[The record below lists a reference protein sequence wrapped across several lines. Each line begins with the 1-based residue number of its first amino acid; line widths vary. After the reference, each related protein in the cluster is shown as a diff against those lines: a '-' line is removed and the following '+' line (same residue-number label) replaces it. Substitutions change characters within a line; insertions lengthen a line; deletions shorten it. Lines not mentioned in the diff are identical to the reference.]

1 MRRFFAAAIL
11 AALSV
16 PCAAQELTPQA
27 IRAML
32 QENDASAVVRSLDEG
47 EQPDNAWAQLMT
59 RIEGGEAAWLDLVP
73 LLKPGTDAGT
83 AEEDLEIVLSRALR
97 ANPPGVLALIAGGHY
112 APAEICTSN
121 EIEVPA
127 LEAVAG
133 IDAAL
138 KAVAALLD
146 PALREGRNA
155 CLAELGKARIAVLVG
170 TAGSS
175 D

>member
-1 MRRFFAAAIL
+1 MRQYCAAAIL
-11 AALSV
+11 AASSF

-32 QENDASAVVRSLDEG
+32 NEADASAVVQNLDAG
-47 EQPDNAWAQLMT
+47 DSPGNAWTQLMG

-83 AEEDLEIVLSRALR
+83 AEDLAIALSRALR

-112 APAEICTSN
+112 APVEICTSN
-121 EIEVPA
+121 EIEIPP
-127 LEAVAG
+127 LEAVAE
-133 IDAAL
+133 IDTAL

-146 PALREGRNA
+146 PALREGRDA
-155 CLAELGKARIAVLVG
+155 CVAELGKARIAVLVE
-170 TAGSS
+170 AANL
-175 D
+175 

>member
-1 MRRFFAAAIL
+1 MRQFCAAAIL
-11 AALSV
+11 AALSF
-16 PCAAQELTPQA
+16 PGAADEVTPQA

-32 QENDASAVVRSLDEG
+32 RQADASAVVQSLDAGDE
-47 EQPDNAWAQLMT
+47 PANAWTQLMG

-83 AEEDLEIVLSRALR
+83 AESLEIALSRALR
-97 ANPPGVLALIAGGHY
+97 ANPRGVLALVAGGHY
-112 APAEICTSN
+112 APAEICTGN
-121 EIEVPA
+121 EIEVPP
-127 LEAVAG
+127 LEAVVG

-155 CLAELGKARIAVLVG
+155 CLGELGKARIAVLVG
-170 TAGSS
+170 TGSS
-175 D
+175 SD